1 MYQIDLITVGDLPRG
16 AFQEIRAEYQKFLTK
31 YTAINQRVVKDDTN
45 LIARVNPDHFIV
57 ILEATGK
64 NLSSEAFADV
74 LKQKID
80 LGQPITFIIGGA
92 HGLSPALKASAHL
105 LLSLSAM
112 TTTHDLAQLFLYE
125 QLFRAFTIIQG
136 TGYHK

>member
-1 MYQIDLITVGDLPRG
+1 MYQIDLITIGDLPRG
-16 AFQEIRAEYQKFLTK
+16 SFQEIRADYQKFLGK
-31 YTAINQRVVKDDTN
+31 YATINHRVIKDDVN
-45 LIARVNPDHFIV
+45 LLARVNPDHFLV

-64 NLSSEAFADV
+64 NLTSEAFADV

-80 LGQPITFIIGGA
+80 LGQSITFIIGGA
-92 HGLSPALKASAHL
+92 HGLSPTIKQSAHL

-136 TGYHK
+136 TSYHK

>member
-1 MYQIDLITVGDLPRG
+1 MYQIDLITVGNLPRG
-16 AFQEIRAEYQKFLTK
+16 AFQEIRAEYQKFLGK
-31 YTAINQRVVKDDTN
+31 YAALNHRVVKDDAN
-45 LIARVNPDHFIV
+45 LLARVNPDHFLIV
-57 ILEATGK
+57 LEATGK
-64 NLSSEAFADV
+64 NLSSEGLADV

-80 LGQPITFIIGGA
+80 LGQSITFIIGGA
-92 HGLSPALKASAHL
+92 HGLSPTLKASAHL

-136 TGYHK
+136 TNYHK

>member
-1 MYQIDLITVGDLPRG
+1 MYQIDLITIGDLPRG

-31 YTAINQRVVKDDTN
+31 YVSISHRVVKDDVN
-45 LIARVNPDHFIV
+45 LISRINPDHFLV
-57 ILEATGK
+57 VLEATGK
-64 NLSSEAFADV
+64 NLTSEAFSDV
-74 LKQKID
+74 VKQKID
-80 LGQPITFIIGGA
+80 LGQSITFIIGGA
-92 HGLSPALKASAHL
+92 HGLSPKIKASAHL